1 MNIMVVKNKYLR
13 GNKMV
18 NWINGFRA
26 GNKKQ
31 KYEVNFR
38 LGTFT
43 VLEIKAC
50 LFCTDECTAK
60 KFRIMLFNVGFE
72 L

>member
-1 MNIMVVKNKYLR
+1 MKID
-13 GNKMV
+13 
-18 NWINGFRA
+18 WINGYAA

-31 KYEVNFR
+31 KYEITFR

-50 LFCTDECTAK
+50 LF
-60 KFRIMLFNVGFE
+60 
-72 L
+72 

>member
-1 MNIMVVKNKYLR
+1 MI
-13 GNKMV
+13 
-18 NWINGFRA
+18 NWINGYAA

-31 KYEVNFR
+31 KFELNFR

-50 LFCTDECTAK
+50 LFCEENCTAK
-60 KFRIMLFNVGFE
+60 RFRFMIFNLGLE
-72 L
+72 W

>member
-1 MNIMVVKNKYLR
+1 MKID
-13 GNKMV
+13 
-18 NWINGFRA
+18 WINGYAA

-31 KYEVNFR
+31 KYEITFR

-50 LFCTDECTAK
+50 LFCDENCTAK
-60 KFRIMLFNVGFE
+60 RFRFMIFNLGLE
-72 L
+72 W

>member
-1 MNIMVVKNKYLR
+1 MKID
-13 GNKMV
+13 
-18 NWINGFRA
+18 WINGYAA

-31 KYEVNFR
+31 KYEITFR

-50 LFCTDECTAK
+50 LFCETGCSK
-60 KFRIMLFNVGFE
+60 KRFRLMLFNLGFE
-72 L
+72 I

>member
-1 MNIMVVKNKYLR
+1 VVKKR
-13 GNKMV
+13 NKM
-18 NWINGFRA
+18 NWINGFSA

-31 KYEVNFR
+31 KYELNIR

-50 LFCTDECTAK
+50 LFCDNNCTAK
-60 KFRIMLFNVGFE
+60 RFRLMVCNLGFE

>member
-1 MNIMVVKNKYLR
+1 MI
-13 GNKMV
+13 
-18 NWINGFRA
+18 NWINGYKS

-31 KYEVNFR
+31 KYELNFR

-50 LFCTDECTAK
+50 LFCDEKCTAK
-60 KFRIMLFNVGFE
+60 KFRLMILNLGLEF
-72 L
+72 

>member
-1 MNIMVVKNKYLR
+1 MI
-13 GNKMV
+13 
-18 NWINGFRA
+18 NWINGFAA

-31 KYEVNFR
+31 KYELNFR

-50 LFCTDECTAK
+50 LFCEEGCSSK
-60 KFRIMLFNVGFE
+60 KIRFMIFNLGFE

>member
-1 MNIMVVKNKYLR
+1 MLQSMMVEKDKIMI
-13 GNKMV
+13 
-18 NWINGFRA
+18 NWINGYAA

-31 KYEVNFR
+31 KYEMTFR

-50 LFCTDECTAK
+50 LFCEKGCSSK
-60 KFRIMLFNVGFE
+60 KFRLMVLILGFE
-72 L
+72 I

>member
-1 MNIMVVKNKYLR
+1 MKI
-13 GNKMV
+13 
-18 NWINGFRA
+18 NWINGYAA

-31 KYEVNFR
+31 KYEFNFR

-50 LFCTDECTAK
+50 LFCDKKCTAK
-60 KFRIMLFNVGFE
+60 KFRLMILNLGLEF
-72 L
+72 

>member
-1 MNIMVVKNKYLR
+1 MLKNIMAEKDKI
-13 GNKMV
+13 MI
-18 NWINGFRA
+18 NWINGYKP

-31 KYEVNFR
+31 KYELNFR

-43 VLEIKAC
+43 VLEIRWC
-50 LFCTDECTAK
+50 PCTEDSCTRLR
-60 KFRIMLFNVGFE
+60 FMIFNLGFE

>member
-1 MNIMVVKNKYLR
+1 MI
-13 GNKMV
+13 
-18 NWINGFRA
+18 NWINGDAA

-31 KYEVNFR
+31 KYEFNFR

-50 LFCTDECTAK
+50 LFCDENCTAK
-60 KFRIMLFNVGFE
+60 RFRFMILNLGFE
-72 L
+72 V

>member
-1 MNIMVVKNKYLR
+1 MI
-13 GNKMV
+13 
-18 NWINGFRA
+18 NWINGFKA

-31 KYEVNFR
+31 KYSLTFR

-50 LFCTDECTAK
+50 LLCEAVCTSK
-60 KFRIMLFNVGFE
+60 RFRLMVLNLGFE
-72 L
+72 I

>member
-1 MNIMVVKNKYLR
+1 MPQSIMAEKDKI
-13 GNKMV
+13 MI
-18 NWINGFRA
+18 NWINGYAA

-31 KYEVNFR
+31 KYEITFR

-50 LFCTDECTAK
+50 LFCEKGCSSK
-60 KFRIMLFNVGFE
+60 RFGLMILNLGFE
-72 L
+72 I

>member
-1 MNIMVVKNKYLR
+1 MKI
-13 GNKMV
+13 
-18 NWINGFRA
+18 NWINGYAA

-31 KYEVNFR
+31 KYEFNFR

-50 LFCTDECTAK
+50 LLCEAGCSSK
-60 KFRIMLFNVGFE
+60 RFRLMILNLGFE
-72 L
+72 I

>member
-1 MNIMVVKNKYLR
+1 MAEKDKIMI
-13 GNKMV
+13 
-18 NWINGFRA
+18 NWINGFAA

-31 KYEVNFR
+31 KYELNFR

-50 LFCTDECTAK
+50 LFCEKGCSSK
-60 KFRIMLFNVGFE
+60 KFRFMICNLGFE
-72 L
+72 M

>member
-1 MNIMVVKNKYLR
+1 MI
-13 GNKMV
+13 
-18 NWINGFRA
+18 NWINGYAA

-31 KYEVNFR
+31 KYELNFR

-60 KFRIMLFNVGFE
+60 KFRFMLFNLGIE